1 MAADSGILEL
11 GSCPM
16 LCSEG
21 EPTSTA
27 LKNTII
33 KELQEHTNE
42 LQTPNPCLPL
52 SLFGSLF
59 PLFLSLSFNLGM
71 EARGQ
76 ADSTLD
82 KEAGKQCCV
91 AGFATVSVRLWL
103 SYHAS

>member
-42 LQTPNPCLPL
+42 LQTPNPCLPI

-59 PLFLSLSFNLGM
+59 SPSFSPSLSI
-71 EARGQ
+71 
-76 ADSTLD
+76 
-82 KEAGKQCCV
+82 
-91 AGFATVSVRLWL
+91 
-103 SYHAS
+103 